1 MIVTQTKQ
9 ITVIGVIV
17 VTVTAPPQAYEGIPL
32 TVSASWD
39 TAAGPFD
46 GVYYWGDGASDL
58 INTTLKSI
66 SKTHIYATAGTYTVK
81 VIVKDRNTG
90 AQGEKTAPIQI
101 AVKLAAT
108 LYPSPATGNVPLPVS
123 FSIGITGG
131 YLNYSWS
138 LDPGDGSSPYS
149 GTRSAAGTFTQAHTY
164 TKVGTFAA
172 TLTATDALGATA
184 VTRAAAYAG
193 VAAPGVREAAA
204 IIIPLVAAFAL
215 LRVKR

>member
-1 MIVTQTKQ
+1 MRVTQTKQ
-9 ITVIGVIV
+9 ITVLGVIV

-66 SKTHIYATAGTYTVK
+66 SKTHIYAVAGNYTVK
-81 VIVKDRNTG
+81 VVVQDRNTG
-90 AQGEKTAPIQI
+90 AEGEKTAPIQI
-101 AVKLAAT
+101 TAKLSAT
-108 LYPSPATGNVPLPVS
+108 LQPSPATGDAPLPVS
-123 FSIGITGG
+123 FSIGINGG
-131 YLNYSWS
+131 YLNYVWS
-138 LDPGDGSSPYS
+138 LDPGDGTSPYS

-184 VTRAAAYAG
+184 VTRGTARIG
-193 VAAPGVREAAA
+193 LAAPGLPEAAA
-204 IIIPLVAAFAL
+204 IIIPLVVGFAL
-215 LRVKR
+215 LKVR

>member
-1 MIVTQTKQ
+1 MRVTQSKQ
-9 ITVIGVIV
+9 ITVLGVIV

-66 SKTHIYATAGTYTVK
+66 SKTHIYAAAGNYTVK
-81 VIVKDRNTG
+81 VVVVDRNTG

-101 AVKLAAT
+101 ATKLSAT
-108 LYPSPATGNVPLPVS
+108 LQPSPAAGDAPLPVS
-123 FSIGITGG
+123 FSIGISGG
-131 YLNYSWS
+131 YLNYVWS

-164 TKVGTFAA
+164 TKTGTFTA

-184 VTRAAAYAG
+184 VTRAAARIG
-193 VAAPGVREAAA
+193 LVAPGLPEAAA
-204 IIIPLVAAFAL
+204 IIIPLVVGFAL
-215 LRVKR
+215 LKVR